1 MIANSRKNKLTGATG
16 SCLSMP
22 ILKIL
27 LRSVDLGIPY
37 KTDARRVPNFPLWI
51 SDTAASSSS
60 SV

>member
-1 MIANSRKNKLTGATG
+1 MNLTVKSRRNKLTGATG

-37 KTDARRVPNFPLWI
+37 KTEARRVPSFPL
-51 SDTAASSSS
+51 
-60 SV
+60 